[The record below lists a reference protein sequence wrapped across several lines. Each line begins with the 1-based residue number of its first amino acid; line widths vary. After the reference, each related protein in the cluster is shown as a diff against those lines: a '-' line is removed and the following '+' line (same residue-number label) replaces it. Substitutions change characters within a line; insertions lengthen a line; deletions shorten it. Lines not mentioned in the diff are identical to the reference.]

1 VHIGVIPDGNRR
13 FMKKNRIESLATS
26 YGMGIN
32 KFHQFLDWC
41 VDLGVKEVTLYA
53 LSLENMSNR
62 SKEEVSTLL
71 TLFAE
76 QAVKSLDDEKIHKNR
91 VKIKFCG
98 DKKLLPAF
106 DNPAG
111 KRVAENMM
119 RLEEKTSGYDKLSLN
134 VALAYGGRQEILH
147 AAKETVSAG
156 EELNESNIRKH
167 LWIKD
172 YPDII
177 IRTAESR
184 LSNFLVWQA
193 AYSEIYF
200 VDKLWQE
207 LEKSD
212 VAGILDD
219 FDGRERRFGR

>member
-1 VHIGVIPDGNRR
+1 MHIGVIPDGNRR
-13 FMKKNRIESLATS
+13 FMKKHRIGSLAAS

-41 VDLGVKEVTLYA
+41 IDLKVKEVTLYA

-62 SKEEVSTLL
+62 SREEISTLL

-76 QAVKSLDDEKIHKNR
+76 QVVKSLDDEKVHKNNVR
-91 VKIKFCG
+91 IRFCG
-98 DKKLLPAF
+98 DRKLLPAF
-106 DNPAG
+106 NNSAG
-111 KRVAENMM
+111 KRVAENME
-119 RLEEKTSGYDKLSLN
+119 RLEEKTSRYDRLNLN
-134 VALAYGGRQEILH
+134 VALAYGGRQEIIH
-147 AAKETVSAG
+147 AVKETVDSG
-156 EELNESNIRKH
+156 EELNENNIQKH
-167 LWIKD
+167 LWVKD

-184 LSNFLVWQA
+184 LSNFLVWQS

-212 VAGILDD
+212 VAGILED

>member
-1 VHIGVIPDGNRR
+1 MHIGVIPDGNRR
-13 FMKKNRIESLATS
+13 FMKKQQIESLEDS

-41 VDLGVKEVTLYA
+41 IDLGVDEVTLYA

-62 SKEEVSTLL
+62 SKAEVSTLL
-71 TLFAE
+71 TLFSE

-91 VKIKFCG
+91 VRIRFCG
-98 DKKLLPAF
+98 DRTFLPSFGNPIGKK
-106 DNPAG
+106 
-111 KRVAENMM
+111 VAENMLK
-119 RLEEKTSGYDKLSLN
+119 LEEKTSKYDNLSLN

-147 AAKETVSAG
+147 AVKEAVSAG
-156 EELNESNIRKH
+156 EELTEENVQKH
-167 LWIKD
+167 LWVKD
-172 YPDII
+172 YPEII

-184 LSNFLVWQA
+184 LSNFLVWQS

-207 LEKSD
+207 LDKSD
-212 VAGILDD
+212 VKNILED
-219 FDGRERRFGR
+219 FIGRERRFGR